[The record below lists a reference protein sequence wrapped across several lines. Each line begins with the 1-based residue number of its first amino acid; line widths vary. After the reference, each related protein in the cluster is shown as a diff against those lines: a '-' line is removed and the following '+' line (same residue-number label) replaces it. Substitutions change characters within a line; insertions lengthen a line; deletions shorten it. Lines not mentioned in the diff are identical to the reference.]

1 LVKKYLT
8 VLIKLV
14 VSVGL
19 IFWLFQKNEMN
30 FSDIFFQISHASLK
44 WLVIGISV
52 FTLSTILG
60 ALQWRRILA
69 TVGIRLSCRR
79 AISFYYVGLFFN
91 NFLPGYVAGDGFRIY
106 DVAKTSGDTSNSVAA
121 VMLDRIIGF
130 MMLSL
135 LAVLSAVVWAGT
147 IGAHT
152 NVIVWVGLVF
162 LGWLLA
168 LFIMFNVRLAGYV
181 FRLVRKIFPE
191 KITAKLRDVY
201 LSFHGFRRERKMLLE
216 VMGISLVIQTL
227 RIMTHYAAARA
238 VGIDT
243 ISIMYFFLFIPL
255 VALAVTLPISIGGFG
270 IREQAAVHLFGLP
283 GIGGLPSAVTS
294 MEFMAYLIGIASSL
308 PGGLIFIF
316 RRKSALK

>member
-1 LVKKYLT
+1 M
-8 VLIKLV
+8 LI
-14 VSVGL
+14 
-19 IFWLFQKNEMN
+19 LFFN
-30 FSDIFFQISHASLK
+30 SLN
-44 WLVIGISV
+44 L
-52 FTLSTILG
+52 
-60 ALQWRRILA
+60 
-69 TVGIRLSCRR
+69 
-79 AISFYYVGLFFN
+79 GLFFN

-168 LFIMFNVRLAGYV
+168 LFIMFNARLAGYV